1 MSNPLSYSMSG
12 KNVWQIFNDETP
24 KVADAWMKLSE
35 AINIEGVL
43 DPKTLYLIKIGI
55 YAVTRDPVA
64 LRHYVREAF
73 NAGVSKEAI
82 QAAALLGW
90 GTGVTVAE
98 LAIPLIQEVEESLN
112 RKDVA

>member
-1 MSNPLSYSMSG
+1 MSG

-24 KVADAWMKLSE
+24 NVAAAWMKLSE

-43 DPKTLYLIKIGI
+43 DSKTMYLIKIGI

-73 NAGVSKEAI
+73 KAGVSKEEI
-82 QAAALLGW
+82 QAAALCAW

-98 LAIPLIQEVEESLN
+98 LAIPLIQEVEESL
-112 RKDVA
+112 

>member
-1 MSNPLSYSMSG
+1 MTE

-43 DPKTLYLIKIGI
+43 DLRTLYLIKIGI

-64 LRHYVREAF
+64 LKHYVTEAF
-73 NAGVSKEAI
+73 NAGISKAEI
-82 QAAALLGW
+82 QAAALLAW
-90 GTGVTVAE
+90 STGVTVAE
-98 LAIPLIQEVEESLN
+98 LAIPLIQEVEESL
-112 RKDVA
+112 

>member
-1 MSNPLSYSMSG
+1 MSG

-24 KVADAWMKLSE
+24 NVAAAWMKLSE

-43 DPKTLYLIKIGI
+43 NLKTLYLIKIGI

-64 LRHYVREAF
+64 LRFYIQEAF
-73 NAGVSKEAI
+73 KAGVTKKEI
-82 QAAALLGW
+82 QAAALLAW

-98 LAIPLIQEVEESLN
+98 LAIPLIQKVEESL
-112 RKDVA
+112 